1 VWRERSIHYPTLC
14 ALYCS
19 GMDAENS
26 GSDQRK
32 PRGRPFRP
40 GQSGNLQGKPRGVRN
55 RATRLLD
62 TMAEADAA
70 NVLHAV
76 LGRAI
81 KGDMGAA
88 SMVLARVWPARKGR
102 PVSFD
107 LPPLTK
113 AADLVLVLGSV
124 LQAVGTGVLTP
135 EEGQAVGALL
145 EMQRKAIELTALEA
159 RVTALEGKLYGST

>member
-1 VWRERSIHYPTLC
+1 
-14 ALYCS
+14 
-19 GMDAENS
+19 
-26 GSDQRK
+26 
-32 PRGRPFRP
+32 
-40 GQSGNLQGKPRGVRN
+40 
-55 RATRLLD
+55 
-62 TMAEADAA
+62 MAEADAA

-124 LQAVGTGVLTP
+124 LKAVGTGVLTP

-145 EMQRKAIELTALEA
+145 EMQRKAIELSGLEA
-159 RVTALEGKLYGST
+159 RVTALEGKLYGSTT